1 MKLKSILLIST
12 MLFINAC
19 TDNSVASTTTQFQ
32 QLLDEHWQHATKEQV
47 FFRNDPDTFRM
58 NGKLPDMSEA
68 GRTRRAEYNQTLLN
82 RLAEIDLSK
91 LSDADQ
97 VTYRLFKYERET
109 EAKSYQNIDHYFPMN
124 YYAGYHSYF
133 AGAPGNMSF
142 LTTKDYDNYLIS
154 LADFP
159 RYNQQHID
167 DLTVAIEKGYTQYC
181 ETFKNYHKSISKHI
195 VDNIE
200 DSNFWAPLANIPA
213 NFNEQDKL
221 TYQTKAKQLIT
232 DVVIPEYKK
241 FYSFFTQDY
250 MSNCRKTAGISS
262 VDGGA
267 EFYEYLIN
275 YFTTT
280 DMTADE
286 IHQIGLE
293 EVKRIRQ
300 EMQQIIKQ
308 VGFKGDFKAFIEF
321 LRTDPQFYATTER
334 DLLEK
339 ASYISRKMAAQLPK
353 WFSLLPRT
361 PFDIKSSASGAYYVG
376 SDGTGTT
383 SGTYFLATKNLAA
396 EPLYTLEA
404 LTFHEAEP
412 GHHLQGSIAREV
424 DMAEFRKIL
433 SHSAF
438 TEGWGLYS
446 EKLGKEMGFYQD
458 PYSDFG
464 RLTYETWRACRLV
477 VDTGIHAKGWTRQQA
492 IDYLAENTALSMPDV
507 IGQIDRY
514 ISWPAQ
520 ALSYK
525 IGEIKM
531 IELRQL
537 AEKELGEQFDV
548 RAFHDQILKN
558 GSLPLALLEELT
570 KDWIAK
576 QKS

>member
-19 TDNSVASTTTQFQ
+19 TDNSVASTTTLFQ

>member
-109 EAKSYQNIDHYFPMN
+109 EAQSYQNIDHYFPMN

-531 IELRQL
+531 IELRTL
-537 AEKELGEQFDV
+537 AEAELGEQFDV
-548 RAFHDQILKN
+548 RAFHDQILTN

-570 KDWIAK
+570 KDWIMK
-576 QKS
+576 QKG

>member
-404 LTFHEAEP
+404 LTFHE
-412 GHHLQGSIAREV
+412 
-424 DMAEFRKIL
+424 
-433 SHSAF
+433 
-438 TEGWGLYS
+438 
-446 EKLGKEMGFYQD
+446 
-458 PYSDFG
+458 
-464 RLTYETWRACRLV
+464 
-477 VDTGIHAKGWTRQQA
+477 
-492 IDYLAENTALSMPDV
+492 
-507 IGQIDRY
+507 
-514 ISWPAQ
+514 
-520 ALSYK
+520 
-525 IGEIKM
+525 
-531 IELRQL
+531 
-537 AEKELGEQFDV
+537 
-548 RAFHDQILKN
+548 
-558 GSLPLALLEELT
+558 
-570 KDWIAK
+570 
-576 QKS
+576 

>member
-300 EMQQIIKQ
+300 EMEQIIKQ

-383 SGTYFLATKNLAA
+383 SGTYFLATKNLAS

-531 IELRQL
+531 IELRTL
-537 AEKELGEQFDV
+537 AEAELGEQFNV
-548 RAFHDQILKN
+548 RAFHDQILTN

-570 KDWIAK
+570 KDWIMK
-576 QKS
+576 QKG

>member
-250 MSNCRKTAGISS
+250 MNNCRKIAGISS

-531 IELRQL
+531 IELRTL
-537 AEKELGEQFDV
+537 AEAELGEQFDV
-548 RAFHDQILKN
+548 RAFHDQILTN

-570 KDWIAK
+570 KDWIMK
-576 QKS
+576 QKG

>member
-1 MKLKSILLIST
+1 

-109 EAKSYQNIDHYFPMN
+109 EAQSYQNIDHYFPMN

-531 IELRQL
+531 IELRTL
-537 AEKELGEQFDV
+537 AEAELGEQFDV
-548 RAFHDQILKN
+548 RAFHDQILTN

-570 KDWIAK
+570 KDWIMK
-576 QKS
+576 QKG

>member
-531 IELRQL
+531 IELRTL
-537 AEKELGEQFDV
+537 AEAELGEQFDV
-548 RAFHDQILKN
+548 RAFHDQILTN

-570 KDWIAK
+570 KDWIMK
-576 QKS
+576 QKG